1 MSSLAISLRNFC
13 ISRDTWRGG
22 KEGEEVAE
30 AICKVEIM
38 DILQCALLGER
49 VQDIQFNF
57 CSLKCCA
64 QICWSGVKSS
74 LEHLKINWLIESQGI
89 PFPILY
95 KGKRSLL
102 RSTIFY
108 LEKLGQLLCF
118 YSPLPLFSWTHPFF
132 KKKKERGNEHFSF
145 SLIRKE

>member
-1 MSSLAISLRNFC
+1 MSNLAISLRNFFF
-13 ISRDTWRGG
+13 SREGGRRGK
-22 KEGEEVAE
+22 KEEEVAE
-30 AICKVEIM
+30 AICKLEIM
-38 DILQCALLGER
+38 EILQCALLGEK

-95 KGKRSLL
+95 KGKRSPLL
-102 RSTIFY
+102 HSTIFY
-108 LEKLGQLLCF
+108 LERLGQLLCF
-118 YSPLPLFSWTHPFF
+118 YSPPLFSHGHIPFL
-132 KKKKERGNEHFSF
+132 KKERK
-145 SLIRKE
+145 RQ